1 MSTGRSD
8 VEDLWMDDDE
18 RPSTS
23 AKRHRI
29 QSGDSYI
36 KRKQFFK
43 PSLMT
48 TGCSAFNAFPIGLAV
63 ILALVILANIP
74 CVLLER
80 GLFCMKVSKA
90 TYSNT
95 TGEWSQWTNCSI
107 LCGFGKQIRY
117 RQDSST
123 GHAKLAEMRLC
134 EDRSGC
140 EDDLR
145 PKSRIHWTEWS
156 TWSACN
162 QRNCESGIKTRIHLY
177 YWSAWSSWQECS
189 STCEDGF
196 QVRSRECISKK
207 NKTSKL
213 STLDCQKGGLPG
225 NGSEYKD
232 CSKKIP
238 CNVTF
243 SWAGW
248 GDWSA
253 CSKSC
258 DTGQMRRTRQC
269 ITSSGHFVHINR
281 CTPFTKD
288 VDLYTETKH
297 CASGAPCG
305 ATWTE
310 WEKWNCVPGK
320 EVLQSRKRNCVYKGK
335 WMKPEYCQVERTSNP
350 TLIVVKFNCHNW
362 LLFVRTN
369 KCKS

>member
-1 MSTGRSD
+1 MNVADKYCAGLYFESDALEVYQAKCKMSTGRSD
-8 VEDLWMDDDE
+8 VEDLWMDNDE
-18 RPSTS
+18 KTSTS
-23 AKRHRI
+23 TKRKRI
-29 QSGDSYI
+29 QSYI
-36 KRKQFFK
+36 NRKGLFK
-43 PSLMT
+43 PNLMT

-80 GLFCMKVSKA
+80 GLFCLKVSKA

-107 LCGFGKQIRY
+107 LCGFGKQTRY

-140 EDDLR
+140 EDD
-145 PKSRIHWTEWS
+145 
-156 TWSACN
+156 
-162 QRNCESGIKTRIHLY
+162 LY

-213 STLDCQKGGLPG
+213 STLDCKKGGLPG
-225 NGSEYKD
+225 DGSEYKD

-269 ITSSGHFVHINR
+269 VTSSGHFVHINR

-305 ATWTE
+305 AAWNE

-335 WMKPEYCQVERTSNP
+335 WMKPEYCPGGKDFESN
-350 TLIVVKFNCHNW
+350 TDCGKI
-362 LLFVRTN
+362 
-369 KCKS
+369 